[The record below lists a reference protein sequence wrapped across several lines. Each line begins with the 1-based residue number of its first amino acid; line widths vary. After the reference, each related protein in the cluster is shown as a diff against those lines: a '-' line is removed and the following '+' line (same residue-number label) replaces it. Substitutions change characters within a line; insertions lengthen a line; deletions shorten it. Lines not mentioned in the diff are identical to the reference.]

1 MRRRHSHD
9 GGSGKWQCRPVALA
23 VALACV
29 ISVVVYL
36 LLWPVMNVV
45 PQQQQQQQNQK
56 QLNEAAPAAWLAA
69 VQGEEECC
77 RGIANLEFWGSVVR
91 SAEQVKVES
100 SHGCCSACKALCSSD
115 KSCECNTWVYC
126 ADRALCA
133 DSFGECWLKKQKKV
147 LEPEVHN
154 SGKEV
159 GWTSGLIYGPNQG
172 IVALE
177 IPHGVIRIKLLPECA
192 PLSVTYILELL
203 TLRHCAGCQIYRAE
217 SRGALWDDKG
227 DLVKQGGRGG
237 QVGPPYALVQGVLAP
252 SGTKFPDNLMESHQR
267 VQRGMVG
274 WVEGG
279 PHFFISLANHDEW
292 QARHAIFGQVLAED
306 MAVVEELAAL
316 PTRPATWSGIT
327 AAVLTESVRIIKVRK
342 AESADKHRKSI
353 LKEPSH

>member
-1 MRRRHSHD
+1 MLSWACANKTR
-9 GGSGKWQCRPVALA
+9 QCEANMQSSRQADAQPFDEYGLH
-23 VALACV
+23 
-29 ISVVVYL
+29 
-36 LLWPVMNVV
+36 VMN
-45 PQQQQQQQNQK
+45 
-56 QLNEAAPAAWLAA
+56 LN
-69 VQGEEECC
+69 
-77 RGIANLEFWGSVVR
+77 
-91 SAEQVKVES
+91 
-100 SHGCCSACKALCSSD
+100 
-115 KSCECNTWVYC
+115 
-126 ADRALCA
+126 
-133 DSFGECWLKKQKKV
+133 
-147 LEPEVHN
+147 
-154 SGKEV
+154 
-159 GWTSGLIYGPNQG
+159 
-172 IVALE
+172 
-177 IPHGVIRIKLLPECA
+177 
-192 PLSVTYILELL
+192 
-203 TLRHCAGCQIYRAE
+203 
-217 SRGALWDDKG
+217 
-227 DLVKQGGRGG
+227 QGGRGG